1 MVFTTEQRET
11 LDIAW
16 ERGYL
21 STKEH
26 YGLLA
31 RITGLTRKQI
41 SNFARAQIRKAG
53 SAPLPSVEKKPN
65 ESPGKFTDSVRK
77 FLAIAWTWGLLPGKE
92 NYSLIQDFTN
102 LSRKQISNW
111 SRARLRSAEKQKEFG
126 GAQRSNTT
134 QNLVVTPTHNASSKR
149 LQPRAKRQPRKVSQR
164 GRVTMLKTDSTDSE
178 LTSATRWLLTNAIEA
193 MGHNCE
199 KKIDVL
205 AILTGVRP
213 QTVRNFVVRNIP
225 IQGHIAAPPPLEAVI
240 KPEPMETSTYQLLQ
254 KPVENVEALIKME
267 PESHIPA
274 PTSLSI
280 IPTSRASPQQ
290 SLDSRAKFLLPS
302 QSTNQFSGAP
312 YSTQEN
318 FNIAETFLLES
329 TNLPKTQTHNIPEAK
344 TNLPQPLLEESKTPN
359 EASKP
364 VIPAKLGND
373 IIVKETVAESEVQES
388 KLQFNNQELGSALE
402 GFPQSIVKV
411 KAKAKASPISEQ
423 SIDGLNSESINTQQA
438 LLARIKSLPL
448 SGQQKM
454 ADKNIN
460 PQQKSFAS
468 AKSLPI
474 PGQKETAKTDS
485 SQQPLAHQKSLP
497 TQVAEEEK
505 TVEKASLNIA
515 PKLTNGEPVLD
526 VGDGTT
532 IEKVLDGNSSQAAA
546 ESQSL
551 TTHGDEG
558 KQPKLDIALTTQTQ
572 EGKILDKSLAS

>member
-41 SNFARAQIRKAG
+41 SNFGRAQIRKAG
-53 SAPLPSVEKKPN
+53 SAPLPSVEKKAN

-111 SRARLRSAEKQKEFG
+111 SRARLRSEEKQKELG
-126 GAQRSNTT
+126 GAQRSNPIQNLGATPT
-134 QNLVVTPTHNASSKR
+134 QNTSLKR
-149 LQPRAKRQPRKVSQR
+149 LQPRAKRQARKASQR
-164 GRVTMLKTDSTDSE
+164 GRATMLKTDPADNE

-205 AILTGVRP
+205 AILTGLRP
-213 QTVRNFVVRNIP
+213 QTVRNFVISNTP

-240 KPEPMETSTYQLLQ
+240 KTEPVETSTYRLQ
-254 KPVENVEALIKME
+254 AKPVENVGAFIKPE

-280 IPTSRASPQQ
+280 IPTSRESPLQ
-290 SLDSRAKFLLPS
+290 SLDSRAKLLLPS
-302 QSTNQFSGAP
+302 HSNIQFSGAHDN
-312 YSTQEN
+312 TQEN
-318 FNIAETFLLES
+318 LNIAENFLLES
-329 TNLPKTQTHNIPEAK
+329 TNLPKTLSHNIPVAK
-344 TNLPQPLLEESKTPN
+344 TNTSQLFPEESKTPK

-364 VIPAKLGND
+364 VMPAKIGND
-373 IIVKETVAESEVQES
+373 VVVKETAAESEVQES
-388 KLQFNNQELGSALE
+388 KIQLTNQELRSDHM
-402 GFPQSIVKV
+402 GFPESLVKV
-411 KAKAKASPISEQ
+411 KAKTKTSAISEQ
-423 SIDGLNSESINTQQA
+423 SLEGLNAESINTQQA
-438 LLARIKSLPL
+438 WLARPKSLPL
-448 SGQQKM
+448 PGKQKM
-454 ADKNIN
+454 ADNNIN
-460 PQQKSFAS
+460 PQQKLFAS
-468 AKSLPI
+468 VKSLPV
-474 PGQKETAKTDS
+474 PGQEETANTDS
-485 SQQPLAHQKSLP
+485 SQQPLANQKSKP
-497 TQVAEEEK
+497 THVAEEEK
-505 TVEKASLNIA
+505 TVEKASFDIA
-515 PKLTNGEPVLD
+515 PKLTNGEPVLS
-526 VGDGTT
+526 VGEGRAID
-532 IEKVLDGNSSQAAA
+532 KALDIASSVAAA

-551 TTHGDEG
+551 TTCGDKG
-558 KQPKLDIALTTQTQ
+558 NQPKLGIALTAQTQ
-572 EGKILDKSLAS
+572 EGEILDKPLAS

>member
-41 SNFARAQIRKAG
+41 SNFGRAQIRKAG
-53 SAPLPSVEKKPN
+53 SAPLPSVEKKAS

-111 SRARLRSAEKQKEFG
+111 SRARLRSEEKQKELG
-126 GAQRSNTT
+126 GAQRSNPT
-134 QNLVVTPTHNASSKR
+134 QNLGATPTQNTSLKR
-149 LQPRAKRQPRKVSQR
+149 LQPRAKRQARKASQR
-164 GRVTMLKTDSTDSE
+164 GRATMLKTDPADNE

-205 AILTGVRP
+205 AILTGLRP
-213 QTVRNFVVRNIP
+213 QTVRNFVLSNIP

-240 KPEPMETSTYQLLQ
+240 KTEPVETSTYQLRT
-254 KPVENVEALIKME
+254 KPVENVGAFIKTE

-280 IPTSRASPQQ
+280 IPTSRESPQQ
-290 SLDSRAKFLLPS
+290 SLDSRANLLLPS
-302 QSTNQFSGAP
+302 RSNIQFSGAHDN
-312 YSTQEN
+312 TQEN
-318 FNIAETFLLES
+318 FNIAENFLLES
-329 TNLPKTQTHNIPEAK
+329 TNLPKTLTHNIPAAK
-344 TNLPQPLLEESKTPN
+344 RNLSQIIPEESKTPK

-364 VIPAKLGND
+364 VMAAKLGND
-373 IIVKETVAESEVQES
+373 VVVKETAAESEVQES
-388 KLQFNNQELGSALE
+388 NIQLNNQELRFSHKD
-402 GFPQSIVKV
+402 FPESLLKV
-411 KAKAKASPISEQ
+411 KAKTETSAISEQ
-423 SIDGLNSESINTQQA
+423 SIEGLNAESINTQQA
-438 LLARIKSLPL
+438 LLAKPKSLPL
-448 SGQQKM
+448 PGQQKM
-454 ADKNIN
+454 ADNSIN
-460 PQQKSFAS
+460 PQQKSFS
-468 AKSLPI
+468 SVKSLPV
-474 PGQKETAKTDS
+474 PGQEETAKTDS
-485 SQQPLAHQKSLP
+485 SQQPVAYQKSP
-497 TQVAEEEK
+497 QKHVAEEEK
-505 TVEKASLNIA
+505 TVKKASFDIA
-515 PKLTNGEPVLD
+515 PKLTNGEPIQAA
-526 VGDGTT
+526 GEGTT
-532 IEKVLDGNSSQAAA
+532 IDKALDVASSVAAA

-551 TTHGDEG
+551 TTRVDEG
-558 KQPKLDIALTTQTQ
+558 MQPKSDIALTGQTQ
-572 EGKILDKSLAS
+572 EGKMLDKPVAS